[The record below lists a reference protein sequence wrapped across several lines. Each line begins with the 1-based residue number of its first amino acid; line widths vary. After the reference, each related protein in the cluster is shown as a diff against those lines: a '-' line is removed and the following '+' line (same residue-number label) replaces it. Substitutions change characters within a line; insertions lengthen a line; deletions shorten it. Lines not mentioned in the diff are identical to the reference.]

1 MKNLEK
7 LRINELLP
15 EQLRDTAKNLID
27 FLKVYYTQQN
37 TDSAPTQL
45 IEFINQNQ
53 DLDRVAD
60 NKFISALSDSI
71 AKDLPKS
78 AYVER
83 TKLLKRLV
91 DYYNIK
97 GTKRSIEIFFKLFFN
112 KNITI
117 NEPWDSVL
125 MPSDGRFNKNFFIR
139 VVPTTPTSITDAL
152 LSKRVY
158 QRNQYFDK
166 SSSGIIRNIEKEEY
180 DETIHTL
187 YLDSL
192 SISGTFIEGN
202 DLVDENNVVLGKI
215 YRTLSKVNIINGGS
229 NYSIGDRF
237 YSNSNDNTSFQLRVD
252 GIDAEGTITDI
263 KILNPGAGNTSGN
276 LEVIYKDFQIEG
288 NTHTLI
294 YKPVIGAA
302 REAIGVE
309 FSYEFKALVDTFGTT
324 RGIKGRLS
332 DGIVT
337 QDSNF
342 YQKYSYEVVTDLAFS
357 SFRKSFDDLI
367 HPAGYKVFNRIR
379 KETNPPIPFSTENSL
394 VEIKKIG
401 KAVLQPGNG
410 SDIVHI
416 YDGKGDPNV
425 DYSGSPSSDRADE
438 KIAVLFAG
446 GVFRDNYT
454 TLQSRS
460 PSTTEFLYDSETA
473 IAVAKG
479 LPVYPKDNYF
489 MEDFVNDNPNGGGF
503 L

>member
-7 LRINELLP
+7 IRIDELLP
-15 EQLRDTAKNLID
+15 EQLRNTAKNLID

-83 TKLLKRLV
+83 TRLLKRLV

-112 KNITI
+112 KNIVI
-117 NEPWDSVL
+117 NEPWENVL
-125 MPSDGRFNKNFFIR
+125 VPSDGRFNKNFFIR

-152 LSKRVY
+152 IGKRVF

-166 SSSGIIRNIEKEEY
+166 SSSGLIRNIEKEEY

-215 YRTLSKVNIINGGS
+215 YRTLSKVNILNGGS
-229 NYSIGDRF
+229 GYGIGDRF
-237 YSNSNDNTSFQLRVD
+237 YLNTFDNTTFQLRVENVD
-252 GIDAEGTITDI
+252 IIGSITDI

-276 LEVIYKDFQIEG
+276 LEVKYEDFKIVGTTQDPVLLYKRVG
-288 NTHTLI
+288 
-294 YKPVIGAA
+294 GAA

-309 FSYEFKALVDTFGTT
+309 FSYEYQALVDTFGSTT
-324 RGIKGRLS
+324 GIKGRLS

-367 HPAGYKVFNRIR
+367 HPTGYKVFNRIT
-379 KETNPPIPFSTENSL
+379 KETNPPIPFAFEDSL

-410 SDIVHI
+410 DDIPHI
-416 YDGKGDPNV
+416 YDGKGDPNA

-438 KIAVLFAG
+438 IIGILFAG

-460 PSTTEFLYDSETA
+460 ASETA
-473 IAVAKG
+473 IATAKG